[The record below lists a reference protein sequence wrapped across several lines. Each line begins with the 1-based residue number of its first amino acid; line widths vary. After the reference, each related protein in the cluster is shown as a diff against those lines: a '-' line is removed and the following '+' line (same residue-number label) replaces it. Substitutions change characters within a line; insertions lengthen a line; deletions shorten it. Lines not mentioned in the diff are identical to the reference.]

1 MIIRK
6 HSVGTNVLSCL
17 VFNELEGFN
26 PRDQLT
32 FAFVRDGMKAKAKI
46 NMFDAQVFEQVAIEY
61 RHIIKQMDP
70 ITGLGKAPKIKRST
84 TTTSTLHRR
93 WGRGKCD
100 AYLLKMWGESHDY
113 D

>member
-32 FAFVRDGMKAKAKI
+32 FAFVRDGMKAKVKI
-46 NMFDAQVFEQVAIEY
+46 NMFDVQVFERVAVEY
-61 RHIIKQMDP
+61 RHNLKQMDP
-70 ITGLGKAPKIKRST
+70 ITGVGKGPKIKRS
-84 TTTSTLHRR
+84 TTSTLHRR
-93 WGRGKCD
+93 WGGGKCD